1 MNTSDARGANPVVP
15 RATEAALCM
24 RALRSRISAS
34 ASTVGMSARSAAA
47 VRDAMATTTTRA
59 TATATATRR
68 GTARATTRR
77 ARATRGA
84 RAARAARDDAAR
96 ADVDNATGT
105 RAGRRAD
112 AARAL
117 ASAMVA
123 LHASASVAWAGE
135 ATYAA
140 RLTPTRAGAGAS
152 GEVEFSLET
161 NRANQ
166 EVVVVRANVRGLTPG
181 KHGINVHENGDVSGC
196 DDAGACTGKSYNPDK
211 RPHHGPTALKKFGA
225 SACHFVGDGCVLN
238 RHIGDLGN
246 IVADENGDST
256 TSFKDL
262 YTTLKAGTSNSIAGR
277 SVVIRATADDFETEE
292 DDGGAGPIVLYGSI
306 VRK

>member
-34 ASTVGMSARSAAA
+34 ASTVGMSARSDAA
-47 VRDAMATTTTRA
+47 VRDAMATTTTRATATTTTRA

-77 ARATRGA
+77 ARATR
-84 RAARAARDDAAR
+84 DDATR

-140 RLTPTRAGAGAS
+140 RLTPTSAGAGAS

>member
-34 ASTVGMSARSAAA
+34 ASTVGMSARSDAA

-59 TATATATRR
+59 TTRATATRR
-68 GTARATTRR
+68 VTARATTRR

-84 RAARAARDDAAR
+84 RAARATRDDATR
-96 ADVDNATGT
+96 ADVDDATGT

>member
-1 MNTSDARGANPVVP
+1 
-15 RATEAALCM
+15 
-24 RALRSRISAS
+24 
-34 ASTVGMSARSAAA
+34 MSARSAAA

-84 RAARAARDDAAR
+84 RAARATRDDATR

>member
-1 MNTSDARGANPVVP
+1 
-15 RATEAALCM
+15 
-24 RALRSRISAS
+24 
-34 ASTVGMSARSAAA
+34 
-47 VRDAMATTTTRA
+47 
-59 TATATATRR
+59 
-68 GTARATTRR
+68 
-77 ARATRGA
+77 
-84 RAARAARDDAAR
+84 
-96 ADVDNATGT
+96 
-105 RAGRRAD
+105 
-112 AARAL
+112 
-117 ASAMVA
+117 MVA
-123 LHASASVAWAGE
+123 LHASASVAGAGE

>member
-68 GTARATTRR
+68 ETARATTRR

-84 RAARAARDDAAR
+84 RAARATRDDAAR
-96 ADVDNATGT
+96 ADVDDATGT

>member
-1 MNTSDARGANPVVP
+1 
-15 RATEAALCM
+15 M

-68 GTARATTRR
+68 VTARATTRRGTARTTTRR
-77 ARATRGA
+77 ARATR
-84 RAARAARDDAAR
+84 DDATR

>member
-59 TATATATRR
+59 TATARATRR
-68 GTARATTRR
+68 VTARATTRR

-84 RAARAARDDAAR
+84 RAARATRDDAAR

>member
-34 ASTVGMSARSAAA
+34 ASTVGMSRSAAA

-77 ARATRGA
+77 ARATR
-84 RAARAARDDAAR
+84 DDAAR
-96 ADVDNATGT
+96 ADVDDATGT

-196 DDAGACTGKSYNPDK
+196 DAAGACTGKSYNPDK

>member
-68 GTARATTRR
+68 VTARTTTRR

-84 RAARAARDDAAR
+84 RAARAARDDATR
-96 ADVDNATGT
+96 ADVDDATGT

>member
-1 MNTSDARGANPVVP
+1 M
-15 RATEAALCM
+15 AT
-24 RALRSRISAS
+24 
-34 ASTVGMSARSAAA
+34 
-47 VRDAMATTTTRA
+47 ATTTT
-59 TATATATRR
+59 TRT
-68 GTARATTRR
+68 TARARPVG
-77 ARATRGA
+77 ARRGA
-84 RAARAARDDAAR
+84 RAARATARARGASRDDAAK
-96 ADVDNATGT
+96 VDNATGT
-105 RAGRRAD
+105 RAGRRAE

-135 ATYAA
+135 GTYVA
-140 RLTPTRAGAGAS
+140 RLTPTKAGAGAS
-152 GEVEFSLET
+152 GEVEFALET

-166 EVVVVRANVRGLTPG
+166 EVVVVRANVKGLTPG

-277 SVVIRATADDFETEE
+277 SVVIRAAADDFETEE
-292 DDGGAGPIVLYGSI
+292 DDGGAGPVILYGSI

>member
-34 ASTVGMSARSAAA
+34 ASTVGMSAQVTPQCATRDGDDDDARDGDGDARDRSA
-47 VRDAMATTTTRA
+47 RA
-59 TATATATRR
+59 RR
-68 GTARATTRR
+68 ARGGATARA
-77 ARATRGA
+77 RGA
-84 RAARAARDDAAR
+84 TRDDATR

-140 RLTPTRAGAGAS
+140 RLTPTSAGAGAS